1 MKIQERD
8 LQIIDFIKRVVVADT
23 STIHKI
29 FFSNCSIRSC
39 QKRLQKLE
47 EGKYIKSFRE
57 TILDQKIFYIN
68 RKPSSYKHKIV
79 FSKLIGE
86 MTSQGIEIIKY
97 KTPLKLHNIIADG
110 FIIYKTDTVKMA
122 FVEVERCKNF
132 NIKKYEDLYYSRAW
146 RSNFEQFPGIIVA
159 SDKKVNTNDKFD
171 FTICKLD
178 LSDLNLG

>member
-23 STIHKI
+23 ETIHKM
-29 FFSNCSIRSC
+29 FFNNCSLRCC
-39 QKRLQKLE
+39 QRRLQKLE

-57 TILDQKIFYIN
+57 DILKQKIFYIN

-79 FSKLIGE
+79 FSQLIGE
-86 MTSQGIEIIKY
+86 LSARNIEIVKY

-132 NIKKYEDLYYSRAW
+132 NIKKYEDLYFSRAW
-146 RSNFEQFPGIIVA
+146 RNNFEKFPGIVVI
-159 SDKKVNTNDKFD
+159 SDKKVKTNNKFD
-171 FTICKLD
+171 FVTCKLD

>member
-1 MKIQERD
+1 MKIQDRD

-79 FSKLIGE
+79 FSQLIGE

-97 KTPLKLHNIIADG
+97 KTPLKLYNLIADG
-110 FIIYKTDTVKMA
+110 FIVYKTDTVKMA

-146 RSNFEQFPGIIVA
+146 RSNFEKFPGIIVI
-159 SDKKVNTNDKFD
+159 SDKKDNTNDKFD